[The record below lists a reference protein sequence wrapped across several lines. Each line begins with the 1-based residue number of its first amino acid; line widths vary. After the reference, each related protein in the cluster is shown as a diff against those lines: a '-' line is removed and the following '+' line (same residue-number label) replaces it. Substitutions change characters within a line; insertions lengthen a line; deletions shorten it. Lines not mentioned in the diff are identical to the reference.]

1 MRTVALDVHK
11 RFAEVAV
18 HEDGGLRRLGRIE
31 TAQLR
36 VFAQSLGPQDHV
48 VLESTAMTW
57 AIAELL
63 AEHAGRVTVSNPM
76 RTRAIASAK
85 VKTDKIDAKVLAQ
98 LGAADFLPEVWAPDE
113 VTRAL
118 RRRVAHRSS
127 LVRQR
132 TRLRNQVH
140 AVLARNLIDA
150 PVTDVFGQGG
160 RRWLAD
166 VALPE
171 HEREQVDSNLRL
183 HDALDIEVKLVERQ
197 LAEQALAR
205 RDVRHLMTIPGVGA
219 ITALAL
225 AVIGDVTRFPS
236 PRQLVG
242 YLAGSAGPSVRRQS
256 GAPRSHLA
264 RRPGA
269 RSRAAHRG
277 GTHRDPHPRPA
288 ARLSRPH
295 RDTPRQAD
303 RALRDRA
310 QARRAGL
317 AFADQGRGLPLR
329 RADDHPAQ
337 AAHAAAQGQRQRPE
351 DQPRRR
357 DQAQGARAPLPRGGR
372 AQLPTLR
379 RPESSTRRGC
389 RQRGHD
395 CQGRQ
400 SARRCAASSTVPHG
414 LLFSYGVTR
423 ARKDSYTQRL
433 TFSSV
438 CEGWLPQDGWCAA
451 PEPRSRIER
460 ARCQA
465 GAHSEIADLG

>member
-18 HEDGGLRRLGRIE
+18 HEDGALRRLGRIE

-36 VFAQSLGPQDHV
+36 LFAQSLGPQDHV

-118 RRRVAHRSS
+118 RRRIAHRSS

-132 TRLRNQVH
+132 TRLRNQIH
-140 AVLARNLIDA
+140 AVLARNLIQA

-166 VALPE
+166 VELPA
-171 HEREQVDSNLRL
+171 HEREQVDSDLRL
-183 HDALDIEVKLVERQ
+183 HDALDVEVELVERQ

-225 AVIGDVTRFPS
+225 VAVIGDVTRFPS
-236 PRQLVG
+236 PRHLVG
-242 YLAGSAGPSVRRQS
+242 YLGLDPRVRQS
-256 GAPRSHLA
+256 GDKVA
-264 RRPGA
+264 RHGHI
-269 RSRAAHRG
+269 SRAGQAH
-277 GTHRDPHPRPA
+277 A
-288 ARLSRPH
+288 
-295 RDTPRQAD
+295 
-303 RALRDRA
+303 
-310 QARRAGL
+310 
-317 AFADQGRGLPLR
+317 RGLLVEAAHTAIRTPGPLR
-329 RADDHPAQ
+329 AF
-337 AAHAAAQGQRQRPE
+337 HARIA
-351 DQPRRR
+351 
-357 DQAQGARAPLPRGGR
+357 
-372 AQLPTLR
+372 
-379 RPESSTRRGC
+379 TRRGKQIALC
-389 RQRGHD
+389 ATARKLAVLAWHLLTKDEDYRYGAPTITQRKLRTLQRKANDNGPKISLAGETKRKVLERRFLEEAERNYQHYVAQKAQRGAGAANAD
-395 CQGRQ
+395 TTVQAVKAPDDARQ
-400 SARRCAASSTVPHG
+400 APQSPTACSSHTGSP
-414 LLFSYGVTR
+414 
-423 ARKDSYTQRL
+423 
-433 TFSSV
+433 
-438 CEGWLPQDGWCAA
+438 A
-451 PEPRSRIER
+451 PERILTPS
-460 ARCQA
+460 A
-465 GAHSEIADLG
+465 

>member
-18 HEDGGLRRLGRIE
+18 HEDGALRRLGRIE

-36 VFAQSLGPQDHV
+36 VFAQSLGPDDHV

-127 LVRQR
+127 LVCQR

-166 VALPE
+166 VVLPA

-183 HDALDIEVKLVERQ
+183 HDALDVEVKLVERQ
-197 LAEQALAR
+197 LAEHALAR

-225 AVIGDVTRFPS
+225 VAVIGDATRFPS
-236 PRQLVG
+236 PRHLVG
-242 YLAGSAGPSVRRQS
+242 YLGLDPRVRQS
-256 GAPRSHLA
+256 GDKAARHGHISRAGQAHARGLLVEAAHTAIRTPGPLRAFHARIATRRPKQIALCATARKLAVLAWHLLSKDEDYRYGAPTINQRKLRALQRKAGDNGPKISLAGETKRRVLERRFLEEAERNYQHYVAQKA
-264 RRPGA
+264 RRGA
-269 RSRAAHRG
+269 GAAN
-277 GTHRDPHPRPA
+277 RDTTVETVKAANDARQAPQSPA
-288 ARLSRPH
+288 ACSSRTGSPAPN
-295 RDTPRQAD
+295 RI
-303 RALRDRA
+303 
-310 QARRAGL
+310 L
-317 AFADQGRGLPLR
+317 APN
-329 RADDHPAQ
+329 P
-337 AAHAAAQGQRQRPE
+337 
-351 DQPRRR
+351 
-357 DQAQGARAPLPRGGR
+357 
-372 AQLPTLR
+372 
-379 RPESSTRRGC
+379 
-389 RQRGHD
+389 
-395 CQGRQ
+395 
-400 SARRCAASSTVPHG
+400 
-414 LLFSYGVTR
+414 
-423 ARKDSYTQRL
+423 
-433 TFSSV
+433 
-438 CEGWLPQDGWCAA
+438 
-451 PEPRSRIER
+451 
-460 ARCQA
+460 
-465 GAHSEIADLG
+465 

>member
-18 HEDGGLRRLGRIE
+18 HEDGAVRRLGRIE
-31 TAQLR
+31 TTQLR
-36 VFAQSLGPQDHV
+36 VFAASLGPQDHV

-127 LVRQR
+127 LVGQR

-150 PVTDVFGQGG
+150 PVTDVFGRGG
-160 RRWLAD
+160 RCWLAD
-166 VALPE
+166 VMLPA

-183 HDALDIEVKLVERQ
+183 HDALDVEIELVERQ

-225 AVIGDVTRFPS
+225 VAVIGDATRFPS
-236 PRQLVG
+236 PRHLVG
-242 YLAGSAGPSVRRQS
+242 YLGLDPRVRQS
-256 GAPRSHLA
+256 GEKAA
-264 RRPGA
+264 RHGHI
-269 RSRAAHRG
+269 SRAGQAH
-277 GTHRDPHPRPA
+277 A
-288 ARLSRPH
+288 
-295 RDTPRQAD
+295 
-303 RALRDRA
+303 
-310 QARRAGL
+310 
-317 AFADQGRGLPLR
+317 RGLLVE
-329 RADDHPAQ
+329 
-337 AAHAAAQGQRQRPE
+337 AAHAAIRTPGPLRAFH
-351 DQPRRR
+351 
-357 DQAQGARAPLPRGGR
+357 ARIA
-372 AQLPTLR
+372 
-379 RPESSTRRGC
+379 TRRGK
-389 RQRGHD
+389 QI
-395 CQGRQ
+395 
-400 SARRCAASSTVPHG
+400 ALCAT
-414 LLFSYGVTR
+414 
-423 ARKDSYTQRL
+423 ARKLAVLAWHLLTKDEDYRYTAPTITQRKL
-433 TFSSV
+433 RALQRKAGDSGPKISLAGETKRKVLERRFLEEAERNYQNYVAQKAQKGAGAANGDTTVQAVKAADDARQAPQSPAAHSSHT
-438 CEGWLPQDGWCAA
+438 GSPA
-451 PEPRSRIER
+451 PERILTP
-460 ARCQA
+460 
-465 GAHSEIADLG
+465 SP